1 MVVAQE
7 LTEAF
12 TVETQRHHWSIRPY
26 RRGDEDRILQLFHRV
41 FGKERSLKHWQW
53 KFRDNPEGAYI
64 HVVETDTGEIVGHYA
79 GIPVRVAAE
88 GKSFVFLQLVDTM
101 VDRDYRCGL
110 KKPGMFAQ
118 LFMKFAEDY
127 GGHDRAAIMYGFP
140 IPEALR
146 IGQRLL
152 GYVPL
157 HPVMKLVRP
166 IKGTPDSAPRPRMV
180 DLLQHVR
187 IRVRQVT
194 RFDVSADRLW
204 EECRR
209 ELRVATV
216 RDARYLNWR
225 YVDCP
230 DAKYTLLVAE
240 NMMRFSLQ
248 GIAVL
253 RLDSLGQGVGF
264 LMDWLIPFRAKA
276 AADQLLARSIEEAES
291 AGVKELQV
299 WLPASSPWY
308 RCLLDRGFQV
318 ADTQYVLVARTFTS
332 NLPLEFVNPRWYYTM
347 GDSDIY

>member
-1 MVVAQE
+1 MAKE
-7 LTEAF
+7 LTLEA
-12 TVETQRHHWSIRPY
+12 QRHHWSIRPY

-41 FGKERSLKHWQW
+41 FGKERSLIHWQW

-88 GKSFVFLQLVDTM
+88 GRSFVFLQLVDTM

-157 HPVMKLVRP
+157 HQLVKLVRP
-166 IKGTPDSAPRPRMV
+166 VERVSHRTPWRRAV
-180 DLLQHVR
+180 DKMHH
-187 IRVRQVT
+187 IRVRVCDVD
-194 RFDVSADRLW
+194 RFDASADRLW

-225 YVDCP
+225 YADCP
-230 DAKYTLLVAE
+230 DVKYKLLVAE
-240 NMMRFSLQ
+240 SMMGTSLQ

-276 AADQLLARSIEEAES
+276 AADQLLARSIEEAEL
-291 AGVKELQV
+291 AGLKELQT
-299 WLPASSPWY
+299 WLPAVSPWY
-308 RCLLDRGFQV
+308 QYLLDRGFQV
-318 ADTQYVLVARTFTS
+318 TDGHYVLVARTFTP
-332 NLPLEFVNPRWYYTM
+332 NLPLEFINPRWYYTM

>member
-1 MVVAQE
+1 MAEE
-7 LTEAF
+7 LTLAIQ
-12 TVETQRHHWSIRPY
+12 QRHWLIRPY
-26 RRGDEDRILQLFHRV
+26 RQGDEGKILRLFHRV
-41 FGKERSLKHWQW
+41 FGKERSLAHWQW
-53 KFRDNPEGAYI
+53 KFRDNPEGAHI
-64 HVVETDTGEIVGHYA
+64 HVVETEAGEIVGHYA
-79 GIPVRVAAE
+79 GIPARVIVE
-88 GKSFVFLQLVDTM
+88 GRSFVFSQLVDTM

-157 HPVMKLVRP
+157 HQLEKLVRP
-166 IKGTPDSAPRPRMV
+166 VEGVLYRTPWRRAMDKIHQV
-180 DLLQHVR
+180 LV
-187 IRVRQVT
+187 RVRDVD
-194 RFDVSADRLW
+194 RFDASADRLW

-225 YVDCP
+225 YADCP
-230 DAKYTLLVAE
+230 DVKYKLLTAKSIMGT
-240 NMMRFSLQ
+240 SPQ

-253 RLDSLGQGVGF
+253 RLDSLGQGAGF
-264 LMDWLIPFRAKA
+264 LMDWLVPLRAKV
-276 AADQLLARSIEEAES
+276 AADQLLKRSLEEAEL
-291 AGVKELQV
+291 AGLKELHA
-299 WLPASSPWY
+299 WMPPSSPWHQY
-308 RCLLDRGFQV
+308 LLDRGFQV
-318 ADTQYVLVARTFTS
+318 SDVKYFLVARTFTS
-332 NLPLEFVNPRWYYTM
+332 DLPLEFINLRWYYTM

>member
-1 MVVAQE
+1 MAQE
-7 LTEAF
+7 LTEGL
-12 TVETQRHHWSIRPY
+12 TVDAQRQHWSIRPY
-26 RRGDEDRILQLFHRV
+26 RRGDEDRILKLFHRV
-41 FGKERSLKHWQW
+41 FGKERSLTHWRW
-53 KFRDNPEGAYI
+53 KFQDNPEGACI

-79 GIPVRVAAE
+79 GIPVRVSAE
-88 GKSFVFLQLVDTM
+88 GRSCVFLQLVDTM
-101 VDRDYRCGL
+101 VEQGYRRGL

-127 GGHDRAAIMYGFP
+127 GGEDRAAVMYGFP

-146 IGQRLL
+146 IGRRLL

-157 HPVMKLVRP
+157 HPVIKLVRP
-166 IKGTPDSAPRPRMV
+166 ITGAPGSIPRTRLV

-194 RFDVSADRLW
+194 RFDASADRLW
-204 EECRR
+204 EQCRR
-209 ELRVATV
+209 ELHVATV

-225 YVDCP
+225 YADCP
-230 DAKYTLLVAE
+230 DAKYTLLSAE
-240 NMMRFSLQ
+240 NTMGSSLR

-264 LMDWLIPFRAKA
+264 LMDWLVPIGDKL
-276 AADQLLARSIEEAES
+276 AADHLLKRGDEEAES
-291 AGVKELQV
+291 AGVKELQM

-308 RCLLDRGFQV
+308 RYLLDRGFQV